1 MELELV
7 FEDWDGEPTMRYIF
21 EHEDVDGGDWV
32 MVDGDVEEGD
42 LDRLF
47 PMSATISS
55 GVIREPVALNDRISR
70 YTAEVERPYIEF
82 DYFETGD
89 GGGSCRITGWL
100 ADNIKEA
107 EEKVALKYHLIDLF
121 CSENRVEKKA
131 LMKLLKD
138 IKNGS

>member
-82 DYFETGD
+82 DYFEDSD
-89 GGGSCRITGWL
+89 GYTSCKIKGWMV
-100 ADNIKEA
+100 DNIRKA
-107 EEKVALKYHLIDLF
+107 EEEVEAKLAKIETF
-121 CSENRVEKKA
+121 CARKGVDKPELLN
-131 LMKLLKD
+131 LMEELWK
-138 IKNGS
+138 